1 MYMYLCLIFVSCIIN
16 NVYATRVLCNWTSS
30 SCEIK
35 KEHLSLLCSYKSTR
49 LHEKREDM
57 MTYDM
62 IYLYVCDESQ
72 EELRV
77 SREARNV
84 RALQ

>member
-1 MYMYLCLIFVSCIIN
+1 MFMQLVFYVTGPPPHAKYK
-16 NVYATRVLCNWTSS
+16 
-30 SCEIK
+30 K